1 MEQTYDL
8 TIQATAQIL
17 GKSVRQVRRYVKD
30 GHLTVVHVPGK
41 KGQETRFQKNEVLK
55 LRDMLLSPVGHM
67 RHESQDTNVTAGPY
81 SLTIQ
86 ELWAKYEEQSKRL
99 ESANYLLGGFKVKEE
114 SMKML
119 EAEAHSLRQENQGLN
134 QKLKQTHDE
143 QEARVISLRE
153 KFEREKATSLAEIN
167 TLKSELEL
175 RAKALNE
182 KEQAVTHMADV
193 LRKIKVRLEEPLTF
207 RERWTGKL
215 RFKLNVDSHH
225 VGDTS
230 KSNEPSDGTRSAPGV
245 AKAI

>member
-8 TIQATAQIL
+8 TIQTTAQIL
-17 GKSVRQVRRYVKD
+17 GKSVRQVRRYVRD

-55 LRDMLLSPVGHM
+55 LRDMLMSPVSHM

-99 ESANYLLGGFKVKEE
+99 ENANYLLGGFKAREE

-119 EAEAHSLRQENQGLN
+119 EAEAHSLRQENRGLN
-134 QKLKQTHDE
+134 EKVKQVQEE
-143 QEARVISLRE
+143 QEALVTSLRE
-153 KFEREKATSLAEIN
+153 KFEQDRAASLAEID

-175 RAKALNE
+175 KAKALNE
-182 KEQAVTHMADV
+182 KEQAVTRMADV
-193 LRKIKVRLEEPLTF
+193 LHKIKVELEKPLTWK
-207 RERWTGKL
+207 ERWSGKSRL
-215 RFKLNVDSHH
+215 KLNFDARH

-230 KSNEPSDGTRSAPGV
+230 KPTGSPVGIHPATNV
-245 AKAI
+245 AKAT